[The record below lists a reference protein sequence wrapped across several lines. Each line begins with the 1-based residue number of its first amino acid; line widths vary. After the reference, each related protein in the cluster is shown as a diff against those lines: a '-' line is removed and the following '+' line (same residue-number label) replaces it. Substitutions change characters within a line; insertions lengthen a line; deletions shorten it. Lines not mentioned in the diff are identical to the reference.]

1 MPKSNLVTNYDKI
14 FHDNLEFQFIKENVL
29 KKSIAERVGVDRST
43 IGRQCKDPD
52 RMTLLELK
60 TIIKMAKVPKEVVL
74 EFLYEGR

>member
-1 MPKSNLVTNYDKI
+1 MPKSNLGTNYDKI
-14 FHDNLEFQFIKENVL
+14 FHDNLEVQFIKENVL

-43 IGRQCKDPD
+43 IGRHCKYPD

>member
-14 FHDNLEFQFIKENVL
+14 FHDNLEFQFIKENVM
-29 KKSIAERVGVDRST
+29 KKSIAERIGVDRST
-43 IGRQCKDPD
+43 IGRHCKHRD